1 MCTAMRADIY
11 AIVLRVCVL
20 SLLAIIIHE
29 RDGQADGTDRGGV
42 RGDRQWLP
50 LGGDQANASSDES
63 SRNERTRGAS
73 WTCGGA

>member
-1 MCTAMRADIY
+1 MHSDESRHIRNRIAC
-11 AIVLRVCVL
+11 VCVL

-50 LGGDQANASSDES
+50 LEGDRANTSSDES
-63 SRNERTRGAS
+63 SGNERTRGAIS
-73 WTCGGA
+73 GGA